1 MNLQKKIPCGST
13 SVTWISFASQTDTLA
28 VVNSGRNVNFQ
39 SLFATAVC
47 TRKINQLVA
56 TKCCLVEADGN
67 FCVQVLAFLLVT
79 ATKAAIAAVSKAISI
94 TGTIKTSTAETTIKS
109 ASKRAVFK
117 TRVTKTASSKSV
129 CGTSLSRIASSSE
142 ASSKQILQ
150 NIVHVTTFEMKFL
163 IAAIWTSVST
173 AMTISKTAKATES
186 RAVKAAVSIK
196 ATFTISG
203 TASTFFKCC
212 MTELI
217 IEFFLLRVT
226 EHIICFCDFLKLFF
240 SIRISRV

>member
-94 TGTIKTSTAETTIKS
+94 TGTI
-109 ASKRAVFK
+109 
-117 TRVTKTASSKSV
+117 
-129 CGTSLSRIASSSE
+129 
-142 ASSKQILQ
+142 
-150 NIVHVTTFEMKFL
+150 
-163 IAAIWTSVST
+163 
-173 AMTISKTAKATES
+173 SKTCCRRVC
-186 RAVKAAVSIK
+186 RASLQ
-196 ATFTISG
+196 S
-203 TASTFFKCC
+203 
-212 MTELI
+212 
-217 IEFFLLRVT
+217 
-226 EHIICFCDFLKLFF
+226 
-240 SIRISRV
+240 